1 MSAASPKPRI
11 LVVED
16 EAIVSADIQDH
27 LVNFGYEVVGATD
40 AGEPAIQLA
49 RELKPDLV
57 LMDIMLNGP
66 MDGAEAARQ
75 IRAES
80 KLPVVFLTAN
90 SDDVTV
96 FKARDTDPFGY
107 VLKPFEDRS
116 LRIAIEMALYK
127 HRVERER
134 EEMIRRLQEALERVK
149 TLEGM
154 LPVCAWC
161 KNVRSD
167 EGNWMTVD
175 QFLRTRSNLEISH
188 GVCPTCAANMGDPH
202 VGASAKTKGS

>member
-1 MSAASPKPRI
+1 MKESSPKPRI

-27 LVNFGYEVVGATD
+27 LVNFGYLI
-40 AGEPAIQLA
+40 AGSADSGPQSIQLA
-49 RELKPDLV
+49 RDLKPDLI

-75 IRAES
+75 IRAEL

-90 SDDVTV
+90 SDDVTM

-107 VLKPFEDRS
+107 VLKPFDDRT
-116 LRIAIEMALYK
+116 LRIAIEIALYK

-134 EEMIRRLQEALERVK
+134 EALIAQLKDALEQVK

-161 KNVRSD
+161 KKVRSD
-167 EGNWMTVD
+167 EGYWMTVD
-175 QFLRTRSNLEISH
+175 QFLRTRSHLEFSH
-188 GVCPTCAANMGDPH
+188 GVCPACAATMGDTKHIP
-202 VGASAKTKGS
+202 KTG